1 MKKILIVWMIFGS
14 SVVSSFLMSPI
25 YS

>member
-1 MKKILIVWMIFGS
+1 MIFGS